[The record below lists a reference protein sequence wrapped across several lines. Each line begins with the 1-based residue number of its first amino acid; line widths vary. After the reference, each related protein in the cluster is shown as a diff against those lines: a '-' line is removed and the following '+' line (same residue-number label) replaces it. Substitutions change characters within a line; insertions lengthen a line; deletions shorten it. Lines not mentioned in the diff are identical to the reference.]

1 MNTNLKESKCPLC
14 RRELASDEYDVALGE
29 LQNKVEESYKIQ
41 QETLEKE
48 HKSKLEQLHAQHEEL
63 LQSQKKSH
71 DAEITRL
78 ETDISET
85 YKKQLEF
92 MEKNYESMTKQSQKQ
107 FEDLK
112 KQLESGHKKD
122 LIEKEKQIKL
132 IKKEQD
138 SFRKSVID
146 ATKAE
151 FELKSGKLNEEL
163 REREIQISRFKDE
176 VEGLK
181 KQLTQSQSELKGEA
195 GELDLFVTLTDAFP
209 QDHFRRQKRGTS
221 SGDLIQRIR
230 AGVNVLDIPIVY
242 DNKNANTVTKA
253 DITKAKK
260 YQKMH
265 GTTYVLIVGNN
276 LPKTSVPNGLL
287 GEKDGII
294 LVHPSIV
301 VETSKRIRDGII
313 EISKLSLG
321 KKDRQE
327 KQDKLYEYIMSQ
339 EFSLILKSLSDLN
352 EKLYGL
358 QAKEERDHQTLW
370 KHRKSLQEELLKA
383 YNELSSGI
391 ESITQEDSMVVEL
404 PLDSSGEK

>member
-1 MNTNLKESKCPLC
+1 MITNLKESKCPLC
-14 RRELASDEYDVALGE
+14 RQDLASEEYDAALVE
-29 LQNKVEESYKIQ
+29 LQNKVEESYKLQ
-41 QETLEKE
+41 QETFENQ
-48 HKSKLEQLHAQHEEL
+48 HNSKLEQLHAQHEEL
-63 LQSQKKSH
+63 LESQKKSH
-71 DAEITRL
+71 EAEISRL
-78 ETDISET
+78 ESDISDT
-85 YKKQLEF
+85 YKKQLTF

-107 FEDLK
+107 FADLQ

-122 LIEKEKQIKL
+122 LVEKEKQIKL

-138 SFRKSVID
+138 TFRKSVIN

-151 FELKSGKLNEEL
+151 FDLKSGYLHEEL

-176 VEGLK
+176 VDGLK
-181 KQLTQSQSELKGEA
+181 KQLTQSQAELKGEA

-209 QDHFRRQKRGTS
+209 QDNFRRQKRGIS

-230 AGVNVLDIPIVY
+230 SGSSVLDTPIVY
-242 DNKNANTVTKA
+242 DNKNANTITKA
-253 DITKAKK
+253 DVTKAKK

-265 GTTYVLIVGNN
+265 GTSYVLIVGNN

-301 VETSKRIRDGII
+301 VEVSKRIRDGMI

-321 KKDRQE
+321 KEDRQE
-327 KQDKLYEYIMSQ
+327 KQDKLYSYIMSQ
-339 EFSLILKSLSDLN
+339 EFALILKTLSDLN
-352 EKLYGL
+352 EKLFHL
-358 QAKEERDHQTLW
+358 QSKEEKDHQTLW
-370 KHRKSLQEELLKA
+370 KNRKSLQEELLKA

-391 ESITQEDSMVVEL
+391 ESITLDSIVEL
-404 PLDSSGEK
+404 APDTGGK

>member
-1 MNTNLKESKCPLC
+1 MITNLKESKCPLC
-14 RRELASDEYDVALGE
+14 RRELASEEYDAALGE

-41 QETLEKE
+41 QETFEKQ
-48 HKSKLEQLHAQHEEL
+48 HNSKIEQLHVQHEEL

-71 DAEITRL
+71 DAEINRL

-151 FELKSGKLNEEL
+151 FDLKSGKLNEEL
-163 REREIQISRFKDE
+163 REREIQISRFKEE

-209 QDHFRRQKRGTS
+209 QDHFRRQKRGIS

-230 AGVNVLDIPIVY
+230 TGSNVLDTPIVY

-253 DITKAKK
+253 DVTKAKK

-276 LPKTSVPNGLL
+276 LPKNSVPNGLL
-287 GEKDGII
+287 GEKDGVI

-301 VETSKRIRDGII
+301 VEVSKRIRDGII

-321 KKDRQE
+321 KEDRQE
-327 KQDKLYEYIMSQ
+327 KQDKIYEYIMSQ

-352 EKLYGL
+352 EKLYNL
-358 QAKEERDHQTLW
+358 QSKEEKDHQTLW
-370 KHRKSLQEELLKA
+370 KNRKSLQDELLKA
-383 YNELSSGI
+383 YNDLSSGI

-404 PLDSSGEK
+404 PPESSGGK

>member
-1 MNTNLKESKCPLC
+1 MNANLKESKCPLC
-14 RRELASDEYDVALGE
+14 RRELASEEYDEALGE

-41 QETLEKE
+41 QETFEEE
-48 HKSKLEQLHAQHEEL
+48 HNSKLKQIHAQHEEL
-63 LQSQKKSH
+63 LTSQKQSH
-71 DAEITRL
+71 ETEINRL
-78 ETDISET
+78 ESDISET

-92 MEKNYESMTKQSQKQ
+92 MEKNYDSMTKQSQKQ

-112 KQLESGHKKD
+112 KQLETNHKKD
-122 LIEKEKQIKL
+122 IIEKEKQIKL

-146 ATKAE
+146 ATKIE
-151 FELKSGKLNEEL
+151 FDLKSGQLNEQL

-176 VEGLK
+176 VDGLK
-181 KQLTQSQSELKGEA
+181 KQLTQSQAELQGEV

-209 QDHFRRQKRGTS
+209 QDNFRRQKRGTS

-230 AGVNVLDIPIVY
+230 AGSTTLDTPIVY

-253 DITKAKK
+253 DVVKAKK

-265 GTTYVLIVGNN
+265 GTSYVLIVGNN

-301 VETSKRIRDGII
+301 VEVSKRIREGMI

-321 KKDRQE
+321 KEDRQE

-339 EFSLILKSLSDLN
+339 EFGMVLKSLSDLN
-352 EKLYGL
+352 EKLFYL
-358 QAKEERDHQTLW
+358 QSKEEKDHQTLW
-370 KHRKSLQEELLKA
+370 KNRKSLQEELLKA

-391 ESITQEDSMVVEL
+391 ESITLDSMVAEL
-404 PLDSSGEK
+404 APESGGK

>member
-1 MNTNLKESKCPLC
+1 MITNLKESKCPLC
-14 RRELASDEYDVALGE
+14 RQDLASDEYDAALGE
-29 LQNKVEESYKIQ
+29 LQNKVEESYKLQ
-41 QETLEKE
+41 QETFEE
-48 HKSKLEQLHAQHEEL
+48 QHNSKLEQLHIQHEEL
-63 LQSQKKSH
+63 LESQKKSH
-71 DAEITRL
+71 DTEITRL
-78 ETDISET
+78 ESDISET
-85 YKKQLEF
+85 YKKQLDF

-107 FEDLK
+107 FTDLQ

-146 ATKAE
+146 STKSE

-176 VEGLK
+176 VDGLK
-181 KQLTQSQSELKGEA
+181 KQLTQSQAELKGEV

-209 QDHFRRQKRGTS
+209 QDNFRRQKRGIS

-230 AGVNVLDIPIVY
+230 TGSSVLDTPIIY

-253 DITKAKK
+253 DVTKAKK

-301 VETSKRIRDGII
+301 VEVTKRIREGMI

-321 KKDRQE
+321 KEDRQE

-339 EFSLILKSLSDLN
+339 EFSLVLKSLSDLN
-352 EKLYGL
+352 EKLFNL
-358 QAKEERDHQTLW
+358 QSKEERDHQTLW
-370 KHRKSLQEELLKA
+370 KNRKSLQEELLKA

-391 ESITQEDSMVVEL
+391 ESIT
-404 PLDSSGEK
+404 LDFAVDLAPETGGK